1 MATFKAEVIE
11 HHKKKDGT
19 FNIKIRV
26 THHRVKRYVATPLF
40 VTKDDM
46 TRSLKIKNQKIID
59 STDAII
65 KKYRDACNV
74 LGEKLDAMT
83 VDQVVE
89 YVKGHK
95 EKEQAFYLD
104 IVQYCR
110 KKIKEMIQT
119 GHEGNARTYEIMLS
133 ALIQFTGR
141 ETVSVSEITA
151 KFVEAFA
158 TWIQSRPEK
167 KGRSKGY
174 KRAVSLYLSN
184 LRALHNMAK
193 SEFNDEDSG
202 VINIPL
208 SPFAKFKVPKTPAT
222 RKRALS
228 VDVIRAIVALPYT
241 VVRQPGANRHNLAK
255 DVFLLSFGLVGMN
268 SIDLFNCDCLQDG
281 RITYKRTKTTNR
293 REDKAEIS
301 IKIEPEIM
309 PLIEKYRDT
318 TGERVFKFYRM
329 YTSSQTF
336 NCAVNKGLKQIE
348 KKLKAKDKDIGV
360 DDLEYYAAR
369 HSWATIARNAAKVD
383 KYTVH
388 AALNHVDDDMKT
400 TDIYIDKDFTL
411 IDEANR
417 KVLDKV
423 KLDIGSVIEPKKEGL

>member
-19 FNIKIRV
+19 YNVKIRV
-26 THHRVKRYVATPLF
+26 THQRVKRYIATPFF
-40 VTKDDM
+40 VTKEDM

-65 KKYRDACNV
+65 KQYRDTCND
-74 LGEKLDAMT
+74 LGEKLSGMN
-83 VDQVVE
+83 VDQVVD

-95 EKEQAFYLD
+95 EQQGAFYLD
-104 IVQYCR
+104 IVKYGWG
-110 KKIKEMIQT
+110 KIDEMKRT
-119 GHEGNARTYEIMLS
+119 GHEGNARTYEIMLN
-133 ALIQFTGR
+133 ALTQFVGR
-141 ETVSVSEITA
+141 EAVSVSEITA

-158 TWIQSRPEK
+158 EWILSRPER

-193 SEFNDEDSG
+193 REFNDEDNG

-208 SPFAKFKVPKTPAT
+208 SPFAKYKVPKTPIT
-222 RKRALS
+222 RKRAVA
-228 VDVIRAIVALPYT
+228 VDIIRAIAALPYT
-241 VVRQPGANRHNLAK
+241 TVLQPGANRYNLAK
-255 DVFLLSFGLVGMN
+255 DVFLLSFGLVGIN
-268 SIDLFNCDCLQDG
+268 SIDLYNCDSIKDG

-309 PLIEKYRDT
+309 PLVEKYRDT
-318 TGERVFKFYRM
+318 SGERVFKFYRM
-329 YTSSQTF
+329 YTSSLTF
-336 NCAVNKGLKQIE
+336 NCAVNKGLKKIE
-348 KKLKAKDKDIGV
+348 KALKAIDEKLNV

-388 AALNHVDDDMKT
+388 AALNHVDEEMKS
-400 TDIYIDKDFTL
+400 TDIYIDKDYTL

-417 KVLDKV
+417 KVLDLL
-423 KLDIGSVIEPKKEGL
+423 KLNIGSVVEPKKERK